1 MGTLIYCAPEILL
14 GNPSGKE
21 VDLWAL
27 GITIYVLLTGSY
39 PFFSENQAK
48 LVASTVRDKP
58 DFSSEVWSNI
68 STNAQD
74 VCRGLLRKKKEKRL
88 GLETILNM
96 QWFQENQSISTARKK
111 ASSFPDQ
118 IGKFKA
124 FTSIDD

>member
-1 MGTLIYCAPEILL
+1 MHSHGIVHADIKLENILITDDSEEVQVKIADFGLSKVLGPNESRETGMGTLIYCAPEILL

-68 STNAQD
+68 STNA
-74 VCRGLLRKKKEKRL
+74 
-88 GLETILNM
+88 
-96 QWFQENQSISTARKK
+96 
-111 ASSFPDQ
+111 
-118 IGKFKA
+118 
-124 FTSIDD
+124 